1 MYETHSEKKSFFLIT
16 QFFIIISVNLFSCC
30 CCLVAKSY
38 PTLLWPHGL
47 QSTRLPCPWNFPGKR
62 TGVGYRLFLQRIF
75 PTQGSNP
82 HLLHW
87 QVDSL
92 PGNPLLFLLLLFFFF
107 LIYLFGCVGSCGTW
121 EICCIMWDLLLQCM
135 SIDSPFVMLG
145 LSSCSPWASLLDGM
159 WDLSS
164 LTRDGTHVPWICK
177 ADS

>member
-107 LIYLFGCVGSCGTW
+107 FNLFIWLCWILWHVGN
-121 EICCIMWDLLLQCM
+121 LLHHVR
-135 SIDSPFVMLG
+135 SFVAVHEHR
-145 LSSCSPWASLLDGM
+145 LSSCDA
-159 WDLSS
+159 
-164 LTRDGTHVPWICK
+164 RVK
-177 ADS
+177 